1 MACTRPGKRWD
12 HKPILML
19 GIAVV
24 MVTAGCIT
32 IPTPRP
38 SQPQEKEQWT
48 LGRVFDHVLIIV
60 LENQDFQTVSAHP
73 VMAKIAEQ
81 GTLFTNFHGLF
92 HPSYPNYL
100 AMVGGQDFGTW
111 GDRQKNLHALTITDL
126 LEIHHLTWIQYAE
139 GFPGNCFLEDAVGRY
154 VRRHVPLLSFTAIQQ
169 TPDRCARVVD
179 AKTFDPHQLPH
190 YAFYSPDLDND
201 GHDGP
206 KEKRLDTAAHWL
218 QQFLEKLPDRGIM
231 SRTLIVVTFD
241 ESKSYL
247 HNHIYTVFLGG
258 MVRRKHKEPRRY
270 DHYNVLRTIEENFAL
285 GTLGAEDATASPITH
300 VWEPPKQAGAQ

>member
-1 MACTRPGKRWD
+1 MACVRPGKQWD
-12 HKPILML
+12 HKPIFML
-19 GIAVV
+19 GIALV
-24 MVTAGCIT
+24 MVTAGCNHPHASSL
-32 IPTPRP
+32 PTAGEGEVDPGTRVRPRAHYRARKSGFSD
-38 SQPQEKEQWT
+38 SQCT
-48 LGRVFDHVLIIV
+48 SRHGRDRG
-60 LENQDFQTVSAHP
+60 ARHP
-73 VMAKIAEQ
+73 
-81 GTLFTNFHGLF
+81 
-92 HPSYPNYL
+92 
-100 AMVGGQDFGTW
+100 
-111 GDRQKNLHALTITDL
+111 
-126 LEIHHLTWIQYAE
+126 
-139 GFPGNCFLEDAVGRY
+139 EDAVGRY

-206 KEKRLDTAAHWL
+206 QEKRLDTAAHWL

-231 SRTLIVVTFD
+231 PRTLIVVTFD

-258 MVRRKHKEPRRY
+258 MVRRQYKEPRRY